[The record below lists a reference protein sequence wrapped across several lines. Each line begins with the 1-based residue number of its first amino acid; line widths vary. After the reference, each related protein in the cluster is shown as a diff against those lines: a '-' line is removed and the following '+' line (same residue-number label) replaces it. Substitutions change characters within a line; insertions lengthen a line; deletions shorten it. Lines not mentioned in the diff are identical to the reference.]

1 VNTSAG
7 TAFDIRRGGMKHC
20 RRRLTDHCRSSHKRI
35 RGVLWKRFF
44 EMETR
49 PMIRTVVV
57 VGTLLLGV
65 GAVMAQQDLVNQ
77 AQTVMKTNGKNAGA
91 LAAIVKGEKPY
102 DQATVDAALNQF
114 ADTAKK
120 LPTLFPASTK
130 GLKPEGDYSASS
142 KIWEDKAGFD
152 EHIVSFAKV
161 VTEAKSQIKDLET
174 LKTTFPV
181 VGKQC
186 GGCHETYRVKKG

>member
-1 VNTSAG
+1 MPQVAQ
-7 TAFDIRRGGMKHC
+7 A
-20 RRRLTDHCRSSHKRI
+20 SSRCFLETL
-35 RGVLWKRFF
+35 GLEALVLEALV
-44 EMETR
+44 EMENG

-57 VGTLLLGV
+57 VGALLLGV
-65 GAVMAQQDLVNQ
+65 GAVMAQQDVVNQ
-77 AQTVMKTNGKNAGA
+77 SQSVMKANGKNAGA
-91 LAAIVKGEKPY
+91 LAAMVKGEKPY
-102 DQATVDAALNQF
+102 DQATVDATLDQF

-120 LPTLFPASTK
+120 LPTMFPESTK
-130 GLKPEGDYSASS
+130 GLKPDSDYSASS

-152 EHIVSFAKV
+152 EHIASFAKV
-161 VTEAKSQIKDLET
+161 VAEAKTQIKDLET